1 VADGRRTRID
11 EIEDGYCRR
20 VKLDV
25 ALKLGRVS
33 NLPTVSTNVI
43 AAVAL
48 SGAQCSIVT
57 LVAICAGISLLYIAG
72 MFLNDAFDRSIDAL
86 ERPERPIPSGQVSA
100 AEVFGAGFALLAFG
114 VLAIAGVAFT
124 VGGGWQALVSV
135 LVLAGLIVFYD
146 MHHKT
151 NPLAPFVMGLC
162 RVGAYTPAALAA
174 GATLDHPLLIGCG
187 LLLAYLMGL
196 SAIARRENKAGGSR
210 LAILVP
216 ATFMIVPFAVLQPL
230 GQGPWVFA
238 IYIMFLGWTARC
250 LKLALGRQM
259 RPAVSGLIAG
269 ISLLDALFV
278 IRADQLPLAG
288 ACCAA
293 FLVTTILQRRIA
305 GT

>member
-1 VADGRRTRID
+1 
-11 EIEDGYCRR
+11 
-20 VKLDV
+20 VKLGV

-33 NLPTVSTNVI
+33 NLPTVTTNVL

-48 SGAQCSIVT
+48 SGAEPSIFA

-72 MFLNDAFDRSIDAL
+72 MYLNDFFDRTVDAL

-100 AEVFGAGFALLAFG
+100 GEVFGAGFALLAFG
-114 VLAIAGVAFT
+114 VLTIAGVAFT
-124 VGGGWQALVSV
+124 AGGGWLALASAIT
-135 LVLAGLIVFYD
+135 LASLIVVYNV
-146 MHHKT
+146 HHKA
-151 NPLAPFVMGLC
+151 NPLAPLVMGLC
-162 RVGAYTPAALAA
+162 RVGAYTTAALAA
-174 GATLDHPLLIGCG
+174 GGPLCPALVIGCG

-196 SAIARRENKAGGSR
+196 SAIARHENKPRGTAGR
-210 LAILVP
+210 LSVLAP
-216 ATFMIVPFAVLQPL
+216 MTFMVVPFVVLQPM

-250 LKLALGRQM
+250 IKLVISGHM

-278 IRADQLPLAG
+278 VRTDQLPLAG

-293 FLVTTILQRRIA
+293 FLLTTILQRRIA